1 MASGLAVAG
10 LPRVGD
16 RLKGEG
22 GKEILNPSDALCDL
36 LGAPTPED
44 ANSDGSPGQ

>member
-10 LPRVGD
+10 LPRVVD
-16 RLKGEG
+16 MLKGEG
-22 GKEILNPSDALCDL
+22 GNEILNLLDALCDL

-44 ANSDGSPGQ
+44 AGPDGSSGQ